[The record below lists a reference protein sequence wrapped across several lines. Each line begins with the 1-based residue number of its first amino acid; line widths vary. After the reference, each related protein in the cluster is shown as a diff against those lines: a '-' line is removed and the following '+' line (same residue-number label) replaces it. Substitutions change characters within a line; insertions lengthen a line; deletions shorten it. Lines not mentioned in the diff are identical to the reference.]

1 MTALRF
7 VKMEGAGN
15 DYVYVNGFVEAFPV
29 DDARELVIKLAD
41 RHFGV
46 GGDGVILL
54 LPSADADVRMV
65 MWNADGSRGS
75 MCGNGVRCVA
85 KLAHD
90 EGLARGPRVRVE
102 TDAGDRDVE
111 LVFESDI
118 VVGARVDMGEVS
130 IQTCPHSFAH
140 EGRTFAY
147 LAGDAGNPH
156 AVIFVDEDPELLPVE
171 AIGRLLQA
179 APQFPDGV
187 NVEFVQ
193 VAEDGALVQ
202 RTYERGSGETLACG
216 SGATVAAL
224 AAIRTGRVP
233 GPSVRVR
240 LRGGALTIHAD
251 AGRAVMEGPAR
262 EVFRG
267 QIDLGDLLR
276 ATPR

>member
-1 MTALRF
+1 MTTLRF

-15 DYVYVNGFVEAFPV
+15 DYVYVNGLVEAFPV
-29 DDARELVIKLAD
+29 DDARDLVIRLAD

-54 LPSADADVRMV
+54 LPSAHADVRMV

-111 LVFESDI
+111 LVFESSR
-118 VVGARVDMGEVS
+118 VVGARVDMGEVR
-130 IQTCPHSFAH
+130 IQTAAHSFVH

-147 LAGDAGNPH
+147 LVGDAGNPH

-171 AIGRLLQA
+171 AIGRLLQR
-179 APQFPDGV
+179 APPFPDGV

-193 VAEDGALVQ
+193 LAQDGDLVQ

-216 SGATVAAL
+216 SGATVAAV

-240 LRGGALTIHAD
+240 LHGGVLTIHAG
-251 AGRAVMEGPAR
+251 AGRPIMEGPAR

-267 QIDLGDLLR
+267 QVDLGDLLR
-276 ATPR
+276 GTPS